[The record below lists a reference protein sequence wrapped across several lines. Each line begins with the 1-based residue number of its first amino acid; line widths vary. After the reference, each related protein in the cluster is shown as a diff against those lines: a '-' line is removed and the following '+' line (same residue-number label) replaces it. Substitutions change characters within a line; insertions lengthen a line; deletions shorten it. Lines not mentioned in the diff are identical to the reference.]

1 MKHFRSAG
9 PGNLVNTSSVL
20 GTKIRKFAGGYA
32 GTKYAVEVL
41 SEALRLEVACT
52 AI

>member
-9 PGNLVNTSSVL
+9 AGHLVNTSSVL
-20 GTKIRKFAGGYA
+20 GTKIREFA

-41 SEALRLEVACT
+41 SEALCLEVAGT